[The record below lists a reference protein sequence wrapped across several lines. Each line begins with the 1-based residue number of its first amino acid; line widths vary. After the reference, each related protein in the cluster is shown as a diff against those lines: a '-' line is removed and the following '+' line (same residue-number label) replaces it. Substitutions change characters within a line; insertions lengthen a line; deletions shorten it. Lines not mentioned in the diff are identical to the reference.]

1 MRKILKNISKKLWKY
16 LNKSMEVKYMA
27 LWFFI
32 IIIII
37 LVIHNIILRTKNV
50 YVWWTPQEESGI
62 SNYCYEKKDI
72 GKVCLVE
79 KKVNQFE
86 KTRTELK

>member
-1 MRKILKNISKKLWKY
+1 MKDKFKKFSKSFWKY
-16 LNKSMEVKYMA
+16 LNKSMEVKYIG

-32 IIIII
+32 ITIAV
-37 LVIHNIILRTKNV
+37 LLIHNIILRKQNV
-50 YVWWTPQEESGI
+50 YVWWIPEEQSGI

-79 KKVNQFE
+79 KKVNQYE
-86 KTRTELK
+86 KTRVIYK

>member
-1 MRKILKNISKKLWKY
+1 MKKEKISKALWKY
-16 LNKSMEVKYMA
+16 LNKKMPVNYMS

-32 IIIII
+32 ITIAI
-37 LVIHNIILRTKNV
+37 LLIYNVNLRRYNV
-50 YVWWTPQEESGI
+50 YVWWTPDQSGI

-79 KKVNQFE
+79 TKVNQFE
-86 KTRTELK
+86 KTRVIYK